1 MPGPAGTAAALP
13 CIAVYA
19 PRERVRVLARAV
31 FPRRRARLAIV
42 HTAADLAQTFR
53 SGLVDAAL
61 IDLGS
66 PSDDAWSA
74 AACAREFPHAPFFG
88 VTPLRSA
95 DGATLARC
103 ATLDFAD
110 VLVETVDDD
119 AIRSLVLP
127 LTFHARFIAALR
139 EPPAGLALATPLQR
153 TTWSCVIS
161 HAGLPVRTDAV
172 ARVVGVTRE
181 HLSRTFS
188 ATHAPNLKRVIDLV
202 RLVAAAELAKNPGY
216 DMRDVAKVLCFASP
230 SHLSSTTQRVLGL
243 RPASLARLRA
253 VDLIGRFTGSKA
265 RSRAAGRVASRGSV
279 RVTTRA
285 IGRPAN
291 RPPRAAP

>member
-1 MPGPAGTAAALP
+1 MPGPAATLAVLP

-19 PRERVRVLARAV
+19 PRERVRTLARAA
-31 FPRRRARLAIV
+31 FPRRRARLVIV
-42 HTAADLAQTFR
+42 RTAAELAQTFR
-53 SGLVDAAL
+53 TGLIDAAL

-66 PSDDAWSA
+66 PSDDAWMA
-74 AACAREFPHAPFFG
+74 AAYARDFPSAPFFG

-110 VLVETVDDD
+110 VLVETVDDEV
-119 AIRSLVLP
+119 IRSLVLP
-127 LTFHARFIAALR
+127 LTFHARFVAALC
-139 EPPAGLALATPLQR
+139 EPPPGLALATPLQR
-153 TTWSCVIS
+153 TTWNCVIS

-181 HLSRTFS
+181 HLSRAFS
-188 ATHAPNLKRVIDLV
+188 TTHAPNLKRVIDLV

-216 DMRDVAKVLCFASP
+216 DMRDVANVLCFASP

-253 VDLIGRFTGSKA
+253 VDLIGRFSGSRG
-265 RSRAAGRVASRGSV
+265 RSRAAGRPAGRVTV
-279 RVTTRA
+279 RVP
-285 IGRPAN
+285 GRTQGRTVH
-291 RPPRAAP
+291 RPPRGTP

>member
-1 MPGPAGTAAALP
+1 
-13 CIAVYA
+13 
-19 PRERVRVLARAV
+19 
-31 FPRRRARLAIV
+31 
-42 HTAADLAQTFR
+42 
-53 SGLVDAAL
+53 
-61 IDLGS
+61 
-66 PSDDAWSA
+66 
-74 AACAREFPHAPFFG
+74 
-88 VTPLRSA
+88 
-95 DGATLARC
+95 
-103 ATLDFAD
+103 
-110 VLVETVDDD
+110 VLVETVDDE
-119 AIRSLVLP
+119 AMRSLVLP

-153 TTWSCVIS
+153 TTWSSVIS

-181 HLSRTFS
+181 HLSRAFS

-253 VDLIGRFTGSKA
+253 VDLIGRFTGSKG

-279 RVTTRA
+279 RAATRA
-285 IGRPAN
+285 VGRPGN